1 LIAEHELPNLAS
13 VVYDRSPYQE
23 RAPEIAASRL
33 HFLTWVRY
41 GSTVFDVARTPYAP
55 LTAPSVKVALM
66 VESTPT
72 SFIRRYE
79 NAARQ
84 YGPFAFECEA
94 FLQPYDDCLYLPL
107 NHDQLYARFAEIW
120 PELVTFIRTGRFS
133 HGAVRTPPVDD
144 PLARRPRK

>member
-1 LIAEHELPNLAS
+1 LPNLAS

-55 LTAPSVKVALM
+55 LAAPNVKVALM

-72 SFIRRYE
+72 PFIRRYE

-107 NHDQLYARFAEIW
+107 NHDQLYTRFAEIW

-133 HGAVRTPPVDD
+133 HAAVRTPPVDD